1 MLISNTID
9 VEQPIEKVWAFFGD
23 VPQVAS
29 CLPGAE
35 LTEDLG
41 NDSYG
46 GKVGIRM
53 GPVKLQFDGKASIL
67 SRDEANKTMVI
78 DGAGA
83 AEGGRGNAAMQL
95 TARLQPAPVGTKVNL
110 DMDLQLSGA
119 AAQYGRGMVQDVTKV
134 LMGQFA
140 TNMQRRID
148 AIERGESL
156 DSLGGAAPA
165 SGIAIALQAA
175 KLAISRVL
183 RRFFL
188 PYDAAKV

>member
-9 VEQPIEKVWAFFGD
+9 VTQPIDKVWAFFGD

-29 CLPGAE
+29 CLPGAS
-35 LTEDLG
+35 LDQDLG
-41 NDSYG
+41 DDHYA

-53 GPVKLQFDGKASIL
+53 GPVKLAFDGKAHIV
-67 SRDEANKTMVI
+67 SRDDASKTMVI

-83 AEGGRGNAAMQL
+83 AEGGRGNAAMRL
-95 TARLQPAPVGTKVNL
+95 TARLAPVGTTSTRVGL

-119 AAQYGRGMVQDVTKV
+119 AAQYGRGMVNDVTRV

-140 TNMQRRID
+140 TNMQRRIE
-148 AIERGESL
+148 AVERGEDVSA
-156 DSLGGAAPA
+156 LGTQSA
-165 SGIAIALQAA
+165 SGFAIALQAMRMA
-175 KLAISRVL
+175 LGRVF

-188 PYDAAKV
+188 PYQPA